1 MSKLLDAALNFADRG
16 WRVFPLRTNSKIP
29 ITKNGHLNAASDP
42 HQIELW
48 WSDNPDANI
57 GLSLAPSGL
66 VAVDVDSYK
75 DDCEWDTFRNGREFD
90 PQLVLGNTFGDPGS
104 CRSSWVTLMVTLVE
118 AAHELR

>member
-1 MSKLLDAALNFADRG
+1 MSKFLDAALNFADRG

-90 PQLVLGNTFGDPGS
+90 PQFIQRSAREGN
-104 CRSSWVTLMVTLVE
+104 
-118 AAHELR
+118 